1 MRVLENIRLMIQRL
15 KSMGYRNSQ
24 VVRMIESC
32 IGNKSI
38 ESLNEAEFKRLS
50 AFLEEQVDFGLK
62 CIHVAKKN

>member
-1 MRVLENIRLMIQRL
+1 MENITQMIQKL

-32 IGNKSI
+32 IGRKRSI
-38 ESLNEAEFKRLS
+38 EALNQYDIKKLS

-62 CIHVAKKN
+62 CLHVTKKVD

>member
-1 MRVLENIRLMIQRL
+1 MDNITQMIQKL

-38 ESLNEAEFKRLS
+38 EALNELEIKKLS
-50 AFLEEQVDFGLK
+50 AFLEDHVDFGLK
-62 CIHVAKKN
+62 CLRVAKKVD

>member
-1 MRVLENIRLMIQRL
+1 MENITQMIQKL

-32 IGNKSI
+32 IGKRSI
-38 ESLNEAEFKRLS
+38 EALNQYDIKKLS

-62 CIHVAKKN
+62 CLHVAKKVD